1 MPQEIS
7 CYDYRYGGYVPLLHV
22 PGSIDIHFENII
34 DYGEYPLFIEMETLF
49 SNEVEQRRL
58 GRYPFMNRRL
68 EDIALGSDPR
78 SKILLGI
85 FLRIMLF

>member
-49 SNEVEQRRL
+49 SNEVEQ
-58 GRYPFMNRRL
+58 
-68 EDIALGSDPR
+68 
-78 SKILLGI
+78 
-85 FLRIMLF
+85 